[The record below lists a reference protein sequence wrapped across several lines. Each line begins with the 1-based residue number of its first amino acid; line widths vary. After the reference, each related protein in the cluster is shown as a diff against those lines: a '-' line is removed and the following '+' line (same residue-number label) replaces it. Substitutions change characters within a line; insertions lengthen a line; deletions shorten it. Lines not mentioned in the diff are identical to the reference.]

1 MSMHF
6 YLHKSEHQK
15 LRDKLHGVPALV
27 EDLAVTIT
35 RQAHIEKRGLGATRR
50 PRPESRL
57 PYHIGAAQAAD
68 ELHNCLST
76 WVRFVCEHRQIRY
89 TDRGDTIT
97 LARWLARNIIPLA
110 LTPGSEESADDI
122 IAKIDACR
130 ECVDLPPEDEIV
142 IHPSRIDAANR
153 VVVTAGQ
160 TAKLAHKLGDFGKKL
175 NETRVHSLNRGGHLR
190 PIEVDEQT
198 GTKFYRLG
206 DVLHAHTTC
215 EKRERKKKR

>member
-1 MSMHF
+1 MSMDF
-6 YLHKSEHQK
+6 YLSRPEQAK

-68 ELHNCLST
+68 ELHNCLTT
-76 WVRFVCEHRQIRY
+76 WVRFTCEGQHIRY
-89 TDRGDTIT
+89 TDHDDDIS
-97 LARWLARNIIPLA
+97 LARWLAKHLIQLA

-122 IAKIDACR
+122 IANIDACR

-142 IHPSRIDAANR
+142 IDRTRVEAANR
-153 VVVTAGQ
+153 SVVTLSTIATIAGR
-160 TAKLAHKLGDFGKKL
+160 LGEIG
-175 NETRVHSLNRGGHLR
+175 SGLNRDRLR
-190 PIEVDEQT
+190 LLAKHGDVKTVGVDQDT
-198 GTKFYRLG
+198 GTRFYRLG
-206 DVLHAHTTC
+206 DVLHAHHAR
-215 EKRERKKKR
+215 KRRNRESA